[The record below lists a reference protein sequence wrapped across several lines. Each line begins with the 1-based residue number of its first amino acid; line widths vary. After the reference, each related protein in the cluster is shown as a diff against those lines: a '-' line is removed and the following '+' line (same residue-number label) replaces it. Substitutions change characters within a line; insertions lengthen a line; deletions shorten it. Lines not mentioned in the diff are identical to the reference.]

1 MWLGGLLQGVSVVL
15 AGSSTSQTFLVGWYN
30 LHAFISLY
38 NESKGDQK
46 ADHLEN
52 CQYLVQSSRRL
63 ALLSSQVLYIVS
75 SRIYIQVYHSMVF
88 YIECYARL
96 LLTRYMYY
104 NVPCIIYSH
113 SSMEVVIPCP
123 RVSSNGLSNTLHP
136 LHGANPSITT
146 HTLIYTHTSLSIHA
160 IWHIYVQFHCIL
172 FLFSCLENLFLF

>member
-38 NESKGDQK
+38 NESKGDRK

-52 CQYLVQSSRRL
+52 CQYLVQSSRWL

-88 YIECYARL
+88 YIECYVRL

-113 SSMEVVIPCP
+113 SSMEVVVPCP